1 MHSRPSTTILA
12 LASARTPDQGA
23 RTEPQPRW
31 RLAHGHAT
39 VDRYRLRTRT
49 WDKEDDE
56 EDDYDEGDYDGS
68 GPAPWAEADGDYEL
82 LGLTY
87 IDQGPCGRV
96 PRGWVAGSNGWQRR

>member
-1 MHSRPSTTILA
+1 M
-12 LASARTPDQGA
+12 
-23 RTEPQPRW
+23 
-31 RLAHGHAT
+31 
-39 VDRYRLRTRT
+39 YRLRTRT

-87 IDQGPCGRV
+87 IDHVAACHE
-96 PRGWVAGSNGWQRR
+96 AGSK